1 MAKGPHP
8 PTGSWQNF
16 GGEVEFDNFSLGMG
30 ATGARGTGR
39 MAGMALATGWGA
51 GVIALF
57 LVNRHYDLAY
67 LPTWVP
73 ALVHELTLRS
83 PVAIAGLGHSV
94 GGVIA
99 AALIVVAWW
108 GLGSF
113 VLAFV
118 IPSRELGSRALD
130 WGVRALL
137 GAGAWSTVWFFLGLI
152 HLYRTPL
159 AVSAVGAGLVL
170 AVRAWPRQE
179 ALASPAGGRRPRIAT
194 ALLVLLLGLAL
205 VAALAPPTAND
216 ALLYHL
222 AMPKAYVGS
231 GGLVEVKYSMASYF
245 ALGVEMH
252 AVWAMLVGRLV
263 GPRVAEAAAGA
274 TLFAFAVLAVLVTY
288 GWARRRHLDRVW
300 STLAALTFAAVP
312 SVYFVVAGQ
321 GVDVAVAA
329 YAALALLAAGRW
341 WTTLDHA
348 WLRLLAAAV
357 GSALAAKLTAVGL
370 IAPLMVAVLL
380 RGLAIERAP
389 RAGGPTAGVTILK
402 GLSALGVGV
411 ALASPWYIRTWAW
424 TGSPVFPFYSTL
436 WPGHAPGWDEGRARL
451 LDSLIQLYGRS
462 ASVLD
467 YVLSPFYVSILAQPE
482 LPQGY
487 EGVLGPAF
495 LLGAPLLVWAFRRG
509 VLDVELRLATLVA
522 GAMFVL
528 WLFGSQ
534 VIRYLLAAMP
544 ALAVAMAAAAASAA
558 ATWGRSARRCLGGLL
573 LGAAVANALVVV
585 AWFAEL
591 NPLPVVLGGE
601 ARAQFL
607 GRRLDYYPYY
617 QRINQDLPPTARV
630 WLIGTRRDTYHL
642 ERPYFADYLFG
653 TYTVAQWVRETRDG
667 AELRARAREHGITHV
682 LIRHDAL
689 FSYAS
694 SAIVN
699 DARPPAVNRAR
710 LERLRV
716 FLFQGTRVLQ
726 GGPKFL
732 LVELDRADS

>member
-1 MAKGPHP
+1 MKTAGGRS
-8 PTGSWQNF
+8 GS
-16 GGEVEFDNFSLGMG
+16 GMG
-30 ATGARGTGR
+30 RL
-39 MAGMALATGWGA
+39 AGLVFAAAWGV
-51 GVIALF
+51 GVVGLF

-67 LPTWVP
+67 LPTWIP
-73 ALVHELTLRS
+73 ALVHELTPRS
-83 PVAIAGLGHSV
+83 PLAVAGLAQSA
-94 GGVIA
+94 GGVIVA
-99 AALIVVAWW
+99 TLIVGAWW
-108 GLGSF
+108 GLGSL

-118 IPSRELGSRALD
+118 IPSRELGTRALD
-130 WGVRALL
+130 WGVRGLL
-137 GAGAWSTVWFFLGLI
+137 GAGAWSTIWFFLGLT
-152 HLYRTPL
+152 HLYSTSVAVAAIVVGL
-159 AVSAVGAGLVL
+159 ALGGWAWRRREAFPSPTGA
-170 AVRAWPRQE
+170 
-179 ALASPAGGRRPRIAT
+179 RRPRVAT
-194 ALLVLLLGLAL
+194 VLLVLLLGLTL

-231 GGLVEVKYSMASYF
+231 GGMVEVKYSMASYF
-245 ALGVEMH
+245 ALSVEMH
-252 AVWAMLVGRLV
+252 AVWAMLVGRLG
-263 GPRVAEAAAGA
+263 GPRLAEAATGA

-288 GWARRRHLDRVW
+288 GWARLRSLDRAW
-300 STLAALTFAAVP
+300 STLAALTFAAIP
-312 SVYFVVAGQ
+312 STYFVVAGQ

-329 YAALALLAAGRW
+329 YSALALLAAGRW
-341 WTTLDHA
+341 WTTLELG
-348 WLRLLAAAV
+348 WLRLLAVAV

-380 RGLAIERAP
+380 RGLVIERASRP
-389 RAGGPTAGVTILK
+389 GEPTAGVTVLK
-402 GLSALGVGV
+402 ALTALGVGV

-451 LDSLIQLYGRS
+451 LESLIQLYGRS
-462 ASVLD
+462 SSVLD
-467 YVLSPFYVSILAQPE
+467 YVLSPLYVSILAQPE

-509 VLDVELRLATLVA
+509 ALDVELRLAALVA

-544 ALAVAMAAAAASAA
+544 ALAVAIAAAAAGAA
-558 ATWGRSARRCLGGLL
+558 ASWGRIGRRCLGGLL
-573 LGAAVANALVVV
+573 LGAAAANALVVV
-585 AWFAEL
+585 AWFVEL
-591 NPLPVVLGGE
+591 NPLPAVLGSE
-601 ARAQFL
+601 PRERFL
-607 GRRLDYYPYY
+607 ARRLDYYPYY
-617 QRINQDLPPTARV
+617 ERINRDLPPTARV

-653 TYTVAQWVRETRDG
+653 TYTVTQWVRETRDV
-667 AELRARAREHGITHV
+667 AELRARAREQGITHV

-710 LERLRV
+710 LERLRA

-732 LVELDRADS
+732 LVELEDS

>member
-1 MAKGPHP
+1 MA
-8 PTGSWQNF
+8 F
-16 GGEVEFDNFSLGMG
+16 
-30 ATGARGTGR
+30 ATA
-39 MAGMALATGWGA
+39 WGV
-51 GVIALF
+51 GVVALF
-57 LVNRHYDLAY
+57 LLNRHYDLAY
-67 LPTWVP
+67 LPTWFP

-83 PVAIAGLGHSV
+83 PVAVVGAVQSA
-94 GGVIA
+94 GGVIV

-108 GLGSF
+108 GLGSL
-113 VLAFV
+113 VLSSV
-118 IPSRELGSRALD
+118 ISSRELGSRALD
-130 WGVRALL
+130 WGVRGLL
-137 GAGAWSTVWFFLGLI
+137 GSGAWSTIWFFLGLT
-152 HLYRTPL
+152 HLYRTSL
-159 AVSAVGAGLVL
+159 AVAAMAVGLALAG
-170 AVRAWPRQE
+170 RAWRRQE
-179 ALASPAGGRRPRIAT
+179 EAPTSPAGGRRPRAAT

-222 AMPKAYVGS
+222 AMPKAYVSS
-231 GGLVEVKYSMASYF
+231 GGMVEVEYSMASYF

-252 AVWAMLVGRLV
+252 AVWAMLVGQLG
-263 GPRVAEAAAGA
+263 GPRLAEAAAGA

-288 GWARRRHLDRVW
+288 GWARLRALDRAW
-300 STLAALTFAAVP
+300 STLAALTFAAIP

-329 YAALALLAAGRW
+329 YSTLALLAAGRW
-341 WTTLDHA
+341 WTTLELG

-357 GSALAAKLTAVGL
+357 GSALAAKLTAVGI

-380 RGLAIERAP
+380 RGLVIERGRRP
-389 RAGGPTAGVTILK
+389 GGPTAGVTILK
-402 GLSALGVGV
+402 ALTALGTGV

-451 LDSLIQLYGRS
+451 LESLIQFYGRS
-462 ASVLD
+462 SSVLD

-509 VLDVELRLATLVA
+509 ALDVELRLAALVA

-544 ALAVAMAAAAASAA
+544 ALAVAIAAAAAGAA
-558 ATWGRSARRCLGGLL
+558 AVWGRSARRCLAGLL
-573 LGAAVANALVVV
+573 LGAAAANALVVV

-601 ARAQFL
+601 ARDGFL
-607 GRRLDYYPYY
+607 VRRLDYYPYY
-617 QRINQDLPPTARV
+617 ERINRDLPPTARV

-653 TYTVAQWVRETRDG
+653 TYTVTQWVREARDA
-667 AELRARAREHGITHV
+667 AELRARARAEGITHV
-682 LIRHDAL
+682 LVRHDAL

-694 SAIVN
+694 PAIVN
-699 DARPPAVNRAR
+699 DTQPPAVNPAR
-710 LERLRV
+710 LERLRA
-716 FLFQGTRVLQ
+716 FLFQGTRVLY